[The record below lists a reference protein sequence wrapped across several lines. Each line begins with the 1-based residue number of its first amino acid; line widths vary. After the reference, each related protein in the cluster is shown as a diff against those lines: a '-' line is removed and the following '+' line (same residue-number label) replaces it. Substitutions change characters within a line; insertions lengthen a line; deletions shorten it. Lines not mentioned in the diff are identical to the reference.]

1 MSARPGMYSCMRA
14 RVYAVHFTVHGS
26 YFIPRLHYN
35 LGTTTELVT
44 HITGMTLYTY
54 VGRWLYRWNALDLKR
69 PKVLYVF
76 LCFLP
81 RHTVTGVKTNSGDHR
96 VINAKYLFFRI
107 LIITLPLYI
116 QLCVECGCSKCSA
129 SSSSS
134 SPATLIISPAFD
146 NILSRVSLFLDFC
159 RLAPDVL
166 GDNERDIPIS
176 RLRTHLRGN
185 RLHSYVVHSLL
196 TQ

>member
-1 MSARPGMYSCMRA
+1 MYSCMRA
-14 RVYAVHFTVHGS
+14 RVCCPFHCAWQLFYSEVALQFGNHHRIS
-26 YFIPRLHYN
+26 
-35 LGTTTELVT
+35 

-107 LIITLPLYI
+107 LITLPLYI

-129 SSSSS
+129 SSSSSS